1 MLECAWISEAGQVN
15 TTKRSMRG
23 YCTQILLLI
32 KNFQLRSAGKC
43 PEEVLPNTYKF
54 LFFSGHLLTAAF
66 S

>member
-1 MLECAWISEAGQVN
+1 
-15 TTKRSMRG
+15 MRG